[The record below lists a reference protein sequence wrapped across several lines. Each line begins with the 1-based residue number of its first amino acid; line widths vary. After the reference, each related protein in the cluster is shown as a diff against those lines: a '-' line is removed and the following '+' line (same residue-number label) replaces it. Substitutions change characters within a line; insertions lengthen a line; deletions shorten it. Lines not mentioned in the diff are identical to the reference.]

1 MSRLTDHDKTGNWQL
16 HGVDWKQL
24 REGEIIT
31 GEVEK
36 RLYGALCKL
45 RDYENIDEEPG
56 QLKNLKNAVKTGRRI
71 LAKEIIHRWA
81 KDRRYKS
88 FEKGG
93 EVRVMTEGKCVK
105 FSKND
110 FSSLWEYMAFWLDQ
124 ELERKQRAGEWKKV
138 TESAATKWYE

>member
-1 MSRLTDHDKTGNWQL
+1 MSRLTDRDAAGNWQL

-45 RDYENIDEEPG
+45 RDYEDIDEEPG
-56 QLKNLKNAVKTGRRI
+56 RLKELKNAEETRRRN
-71 LAKEIIHRWA
+71 LAKEIIKQWA
-81 KDRRYKS
+81 KEKGYET

-93 EVRVMTEGKCVK
+93 EVWVMTEGKCVK

-138 TESAATKWYE
+138 TESAATK

>member
-1 MSRLTDHDKTGNWQL
+1 MSRLTDRDAAGNWQL

-24 REGEIIT
+24 REGETIT

-56 QLKNLKNAVKTGRRI
+56 RIEKLKNAEKTRRRN
-71 LAKEIIHRWA
+71 LAKEIICQWA
-81 KDRRYKS
+81 KEKGCET

-93 EVRVMTEGKCVK
+93 EVWVMTEAKCVK
-105 FSKND
+105 FDKND
-110 FSSLWEYMAFWLDQ
+110 FGNLWEYMAFWLVQ

-138 TESAATKWYE
+138 TESAATK